1 MTILVVDDEPEYRLI
16 MRSVL
21 MSEGW
26 DVLLAEHGEEGM
38 TKLRESKVDLV
49 ISDIYMPVMDG
60 IKFHR
65 TVRSTPEFEKIP
77 FLFVSAYDDQHTL
90 DAVKNPRYEGFLRK
104 ARPVEEL
111 IEWITYL
118 TMPEEKRPKLPPGGA
133 RSKLSTQ
140 MRFGNR
146 GGTSTP
152 TL

>member
-26 DVLLAEHGEEGM
+26 DVLLAENGEEGM
-38 TKLRESKVDLV
+38 NKLRDSKVDLV
-49 ISDIYMPVMDG
+49 ISDIYMPIMDG

-65 TVRSTPEFEKIP
+65 TVRAAPEFEKTP

-90 DAVKNPRYEGFLRK
+90 DAVKDPKYDGFLRK

-140 MRFGNR
+140 MRFGSR
-146 GGTSTP
+146 GGSSTP
-152 TL
+152 IL